1 MNLEYSWWKIG
12 WQKATVV
19 NCFITQS
26 LLIGQPGKA
35 TIDSPTEEVKHCE
48 FIEEECNL
56 KDGASIIW
64 EKNNDISEI
73 FDKRMCKYQKI
84 GHFSGNYS
92 NGIWYSTDMQRSLIF
107 EESAEKIET
116 CGEKLRIS
124 NTGFAIREYDFKKI
138 IDQKNKNRV
147 KRYLDRD
154 PSVKLSELLSRLQAE
169 AVFQDKQNR
178 IALENIINILCE
190 TIESNQY
197 TSWLSH
203 LEATKFIR
211 EKLNNDYLEANWVDK
226 NIIEFWE
233 CTPTN
238 YTITPSVDGACFK
251 DIPANI
257 SMKNGVIK
265 GFIDPQNLIIKSFSD
280 RGPCDKFRYIT
291 TKIDE
296 KVFKIDQWSGDIVEI
311 KPKDIIEEKISNK
324 KIFRVPNLAVHI
336 FVKDSLNNISE
347 NQLDMLQLMHS
358 SLGHRGIDNRPIEQQ
373 GAWINPP
380 TNNWSISGIL
390 IK

>member
-1 MNLEYSWWKIG
+1 
-12 WQKATVV
+12 
-19 NCFITQS
+19 
-26 LLIGQPGKA
+26 
-35 TIDSPTEEVKHCE
+35 
-48 FIEEECNL
+48 
-56 KDGASIIW
+56 
-64 EKNNDISEI
+64 
-73 FDKRMCKYQKI
+73 
-84 GHFSGNYS
+84 
-92 NGIWYSTDMQRSLIF
+92 
-107 EESAEKIET
+107 
-116 CGEKLRIS
+116 
-124 NTGFAIREYDFKKI
+124 
-138 IDQKNKNRV
+138 
-147 KRYLDRD
+147 
-154 PSVKLSELLSRLQAE
+154 
-169 AVFQDKQNR
+169 
-178 IALENIINILCE
+178 
-190 TIESNQY
+190 
-197 TSWLSH
+197 
-203 LEATKFIR
+203 
-211 EKLNNDYLEANWVDK
+211 
-226 NIIEFWE
+226 
-233 CTPTN
+233 
-238 YTITPSVDGACFK
+238 
-251 DIPANI
+251 
-257 SMKNGVIK
+257 MKNGVIK